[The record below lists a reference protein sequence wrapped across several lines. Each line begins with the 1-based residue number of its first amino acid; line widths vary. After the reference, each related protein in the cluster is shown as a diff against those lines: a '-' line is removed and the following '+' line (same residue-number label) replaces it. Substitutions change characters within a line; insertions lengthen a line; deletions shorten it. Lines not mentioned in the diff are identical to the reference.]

1 MALFVV
7 NLMVDVVVSAEDK
20 ADATRVAVRNLAD
33 IADDDFGAFVVRE
46 VHSEE
51 DLPDGWDLDD
61 RPLGNIRAIYKHL
74 DEGAET

>member
-7 NLMVDVVVSAEDK
+7 NLTVDVVVSAEDK
-20 ADATRVAVRNLAD
+20 AGATRAAVRNLAD

-46 VHSEE
+46 VKGEG

-61 RPLGNIRAIYKHL
+61 RPLGDSRAICKHL
-74 DEGAET
+74 DERRGE